1 MMPEANYSRNALCII
16 FISAVCSHALSHFSQ
31 LYIAGSY
38 YYMNE
43 EMDWERLGNLPS
55 QVEAI
60 QASKWQSTISQP
72 QGWIVEL
79 CKGILQICQ

>member
-1 MMPEANYSRNALCII
+1 MKYLKISKNMMPEANYSRNALCII

-43 EMDWERLGNLPS
+43 EMD
-55 QVEAI
+55 
-60 QASKWQSTISQP
+60 
-72 QGWIVEL
+72 
-79 CKGILQICQ
+79 